1 MNTPKI
7 RFKGFKDDWE
17 QRKLGALM
25 EDGIILEQSDGNHGE
40 LYPRSEE
47 FVNEGIPYIAAS
59 SISSDGERIDFNL
72 TKYLSMERAIQFR
85 KGVAKNGDVLLAHNA
100 TVGPSVMLSMDYEFA
115 ILSTSLTLYRLDKEK
130 MSPMFFLQA
139 IRSGYFQK
147 QLEVFMKQ
155 TTRSQVP
162 ILTQRNLQISYPIN
176 KVEQERIGEFLSNL
190 DHLITLH
197 QRKCDE
203 TKQLKKFMLQKMFP
217 KNGEKNPEIRFEGF
231 TDDWEQ
237 RKVSDITNSYS
248 GGTPKSGTSEYYD
261 GNIPFIRS
269 GEIYSDKTELFIS
282 ELGMNYSSAKRVHI
296 GDILY
301 ALYGATS
308 GEVSRAK
315 LDGAINQAI
324 LAIIPNQDIN
334 ADFLVEWFRKEKDK
348 IINTYL
354 QGGQGNLSAQI
365 IKELVVM
372 IPSKEEQYKL
382 GNYFTYINRLI
393 TLHQRK
399 CDETKQLKKFMLQ
412 KMFPKNGEKNPEIR
426 FEGFTDDWEQR
437 KVSDITN
444 SYSGGTPKSG
454 TSEYYDG
461 NIPFIRSGEIYSD
474 KTELFISE
482 LGMNYSSAK
491 RVHIGDILYALYGA
505 TSGEVSRAKL
515 DGAINQAILAII
527 PNQDINADF
536 LVEWFRKEKDKII
549 NTYLQGGQG
558 NLSAQIIKE
567 LVVMIPSKEE
577 QYKLGNYFTYIN
589 RLITLHQRKCEK
601 LKELKKFMLQNMFV

>member
-1 MNTPKI
+1 MLSCAI
-7 RFKGFKDDWE
+7 
-17 QRKLGALM
+17 
-25 EDGIILEQSDGNHGE
+25 DGMYLNSE
-40 LYPRSEE
+40 LFSHFRGS
-47 FVNEGIPYIAAS
+47 S
-59 SISSDGERIDFNL
+59 SIG
-72 TKYLSMERAIQFR
+72 YL
-85 KGVAKNGDVLLAHNA
+85 KVKKND
-100 TVGPSVMLSMDYEFA
+100 
-115 ILSTSLTLYRLDKEK
+115 
-130 MSPMFFLQA
+130 
-139 IRSGYFQK
+139 
-147 QLEVFMKQ
+147 
-155 TTRSQVP
+155 
-162 ILTQRNLQISYPIN
+162 
-176 KVEQERIGEFLSNL
+176 
-190 DHLITLH
+190 LI
-197 QRKCDE
+197 
-203 TKQLKKFMLQKMFP
+203 
-217 KNGEKNPEIRFEGF
+217 
-231 TDDWEQ
+231 
-237 RKVSDITNSYS
+237 
-248 GGTPKSGTSEYYD
+248 
-261 GNIPFIRS
+261 
-269 GEIYSDKTELFIS
+269 
-282 ELGMNYSSAKRVHI
+282 
-296 GDILY
+296 
-301 ALYGATS
+301 
-308 GEVSRAK
+308 
-315 LDGAINQAI
+315 
-324 LAIIPNQDIN
+324 
-334 ADFLVEWFRKEKDK
+334 
-348 IINTYL
+348 
-354 QGGQGNLSAQI
+354 LSAQNLHLGNCNVNLRFEHGI
-365 IKELVVM
+365 ISPAYKVYELVDCNPLFIQAWVKQDSTKDFFLKASTEGASVCRKNIVWEELYEQTVSVPEIKEQEK
-372 IPSKEEQYKL
+372 IGY
-382 GNYFTYINRLI
+382 YFQSLDHLI

-601 LKELKKFMLQNMFV
+601 LKELKKFMLQKMFV